1 MLNLF
6 RLRNVN
12 LIFNHH
18 GDFMIIYLVGIS
30 CIGKTTI
37 GKLLADKIDYS
48 FYDLDVEIQD
58 YYKKPI
64 ERIQDECLTMNGY
77 REKASVVLDKLLS
90 KNIDSVISGT
100 PSGLKFSYLQVYK
113 RHKDKELISICLND
127 SFENVLDRLT
137 FYDKDSNPITEK
149 LDESKK
155 NIYLKEIRAD
165 YNFFK
170 DSYKR
175 ADFQINIDGVSL
187 DKIPELIL
195 NTIGMNELM
204 PAANSVY
211 N

>member
-1 MLNLF
+1 
-6 RLRNVN
+6 
-12 LIFNHH
+12 
-18 GDFMIIYLVGIS
+18 MIIYLVGIS

-48 FYDLDVEIQD
+48 FYDLDEEIQD

-77 REKASVVLDKLLS
+77 REKASVVLDKLFS

-137 FYDKDSNPITEK
+137 FYDKDSNPITET

-155 NIYLKEIRAD
+155 KRYLKEIRAD

-170 DSYKR
+170 DSYAR

-187 DKIPELIL
+187 NSIPELII
-195 NTIGMNELM
+195 NTIGINELM
-204 PAANSVY
+204 PAANMQY
-211 N
+211 T